1 MRWLDSIWLSGHKFE
16 QTLGDSEGWGSLA
29 CLCSW
34 GPKELET
41 TQRLNSNSYRF
52 HLSHFPDWH
61 ETGLGSRYRICICA
75 LASTNVSVYL
85 LYTLVYPSKGEFFW
99 VLKSNVE
106 GTFLVVQWLGLC
118 AFIAG
123 GMSSI
128 PGRVTGIL
136 HTAAW
141 QKKFF

>member
-1 MRWLDSIWLSGHKFE
+1 MHFLVGEHS
-16 QTLGDSEGWGSLA
+16 SLA
-29 CLCSW
+29 LCLTLPGGTGS
-34 GPKELET
+34 
-41 TQRLNSNSYRF
+41 F
-52 HLSHFPDWH
+52 

-106 GTFLVVQWLGLC
+106 GAFLVVQWLGLC

-128 PGRVTGIL
+128 PG
-136 HTAAW
+136 
-141 QKKFF
+141 